1 MTDQDETPR
10 VRRWLPLLALLAGL
24 CWALVISVILR
35 VDLIGEPNLFSPW
48 HLLFYILALGVGI
61 LTFWPLETWLELP
74 GLTIEGTLGVGMF
87 LVTLAMVPAPDGT
100 LLDQSS
106 APAYIVM
113 LIAVLLSVA
122 AVVRPVIAVLS
133 RRWLAL
139 RAWALDNRR
148 VRREAYECGLFVA
161 VVLVMAALRTL
172 DPIKF
177 VALAV
182 IIVLIEILLLSF
194 IGVEP
199 A

>member
-1 MTDQDETPR
+1 MTDQEETPK

-35 VDLIGEPNLFSPW
+35 VDLISEPNLLSPW
-48 HLLFYILALGVGI
+48 HLLFYILTLGAGI

-74 GLTIEGTLGVGMF
+74 GLTIEGTLGAGML

-100 LLDQSS
+100 LLDQSA
-106 APAYIVM
+106 APAYLVM

-122 AVVRPVIAVLS
+122 AIVRPVIAVLS

-148 VRREAYECGLFVA
+148 VRMWSLCCRSTGPGRIAH
-161 VVLVMAALRTL
+161 T
-172 DPIKF
+172 
-177 VALAV
+177 
-182 IIVLIEILLLSF
+182 
-194 IGVEP
+194 
-199 A
+199 

>member
-1 MTDQDETPR
+1 MTDQEETPK

-24 CWALVISVILR
+24 CWTLVISIILR
-35 VDLIGEPNLFSPW
+35 VDLIGELNLLSPW
-48 HLLFYILALGVGI
+48 HLLFYILTLGAGI

-74 GLTIEGTLGVGMF
+74 GLTIEGSLGVGML

-100 LLDQSS
+100 LLDQSA

-113 LIAVLLSVA
+113 LLAVLLSVA
-122 AVVRPVIAVLS
+122 AVVRPVIAVFS

-161 VVLVMAALRTL
+161 AVLALAALRTL

>member
-1 MTDQDETPR
+1 MTDQEETPKK
-10 VRRWLPLLALLAGL
+10 RRWLPLLALLAGL
-24 CWALVISVILR
+24 CWALVITIILR

-48 HLLFYILALGVGI
+48 HLLFYILTLGAGI

-74 GLTIEGTLGVGMF
+74 GLTIEGTLGVGML

-100 LLDQSS
+100 LLDQS
-106 APAYIVM
+106 AVPAYLVM

-122 AVVRPVIAVLS
+122 AIVRPVIAVLS

-161 VVLVMAALRTL
+161 AILALAALRTL